1 VACGGW
7 PAGAIYDYAGFDAIA
22 FATGILF
29 NLVHLTLI
37 GSLVWRQRSRTRVG
51 PAYAAE

>member
-1 VACGGW
+1 MAFGGW
-7 PAGAIYDYAGFDAIA
+7 LAGAIYDYAGFYAIA

-37 GSLVWRQRSRTRVG
+37 GSLVPLVRLRRLQIGRL
-51 PAYAAE
+51 